1 MATTTARNQQDVD
14 NMSKKDRLWD
24 SLNYSYGLKREDSDR
39 AYDKAYSQADRQAL
53 SRGMQRSSYNA
64 QNLANINQ
72 QKITAQNNIWD
83 TQIADYENR
92 LADLEQQEAEAE
104 RWERQFA
111 ANRED
116 TAWNQAFQ
124 EKQYQ
129 AGRDDAAWN
138 QEFQAQKY
146 KDDRA
151 DAERNWNFTQQQYA
165 DSRADTAWQQSMT
178 EKQYADSRADTA
190 WNQAFQT
197 QQYNDSRAD
206 TAWQQAFQTQQYNDS
221 RADTAWNQ
229 AFQTQQF
236 ELQKE
241 QWQKEF
247 GFNEKTTDQ
256 KIAMEYAMSILQN
269 GQMPS
274 ADLLARAGLSE
285 ADARSMMA
293 QVSSGGNGGRS
304 GNNGGQSASAGSANG
319 TATGAFIALGGALQQ
334 DALASA
340 ADNYRASVKE
350 ENEGRKVSTNP
361 SSTRTTG
368 EYVRKKTMN

>member
-1 MATTTARNQQDVD
+1 MATTTARTQQDVD
-14 NMSKKDRLWD
+14 NMTKKDRLWD
-24 SLNYSYGLKREDSDR
+24 SLNYSYGLKREDSDK

-53 SRGMQRSSYNA
+53 SRGMGRSSYNN
-64 QNLANINQ
+64 QTLANINQ
-72 QKITAQNNIWD
+72 QKIDAQNQIWD

-92 LADLEQQEAEAE
+92 LGDIEQQELENE

-116 TAWNQAFQ
+116 AAWNQAFN
-124 EKQYQ
+124 EKQFN
-129 AGRDDAAWN
+129 AGREDAAWN
-138 QEFQAQKY
+138 KEFQ
-146 KDDRA
+146 
-151 DAERNWNFTQQQYA
+151 TQ
-165 DSRADTAWQQSMT
+165 
-178 EKQYADSRADTA
+178 QYADSRADTA
-190 WNQAFQT
+190 WNQAFQERS
-197 QQYNDSRAD
+197 YND
-206 TAWQQAFQTQQYNDS
+206 N

-241 QWQKEF
+241 QWEKEF